1 MGVSCAS
8 PRLPSSVPTCM
19 LLLHEEGRV
28 PRLSADRGPLE
39 PTPSKP
45 LSCHGLT
52 GAQAKSRGSARGHGW
67 GQVWEKPPRKAG
79 RGTPTLRPAHAR
91 PPPSWKTEAGP
102 HPISLLIYKTPCVC
116 VADLV
121 GGAGTPVSACA
132 QPGREKRLLYL
143 IAPYFRHVTCP
154 YVRLYAALIPP
165 GSRSKSPPF
174 PSHSC
179 PSLLPGLGGEHPTSR
194 LGHESSILSCVEN
207 AISEVQ
213 PDALLKGGYIFALL
227 A

>member
-1 MGVSCAS
+1 MGRATPSRSEINSTIHLHCECPHMGVSCAS

-91 PPPSWKTEAGP
+91 PPPGKQRLDP
-102 HPISLLIYKTPCVC
+102 TPSPCSSIKRRVC
-116 VADLV
+116 VLPTWWE
-121 GGAGTPVSACA
+121 G
-132 QPGREKRLLYL
+132 PG
-143 IAPYFRHVTCP
+143 
-154 YVRLYAALIPP
+154 PP
-165 GSRSKSPPF
+165 SPPAL
-174 PSHSC
+174 
-179 PSLLPGLGGEHPTSR
+179 SLGER
-194 LGHESSILSCVEN
+194 RGCFI
-207 AISEVQ
+207 
-213 PDALLKGGYIFALL
+213 
-227 A
+227 